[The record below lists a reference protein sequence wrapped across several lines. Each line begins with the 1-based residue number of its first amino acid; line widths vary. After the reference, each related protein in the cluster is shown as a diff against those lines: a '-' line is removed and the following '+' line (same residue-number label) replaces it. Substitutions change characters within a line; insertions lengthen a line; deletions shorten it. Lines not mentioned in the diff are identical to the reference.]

1 MSFLSLAFLEKKLPP
16 FFGQENEKIC
26 YSART
31 RFAFASSLS
40 TPSTRKTKNS
50 GAYSHSTSA
59 SLSPAPSR
67 RTSLP
72 PLESDMRSTIRP
84 VRQGVAPRSA
94 AAPASAAG
102 NLAARGSDVVSRR
115 RRPIVAVWVA
125 TRPGSSSTTLREEA
139 SAAAAALERSLAL
152 PSEVN
157 GKLDADPGDRG
168 GVAFDSPSSASSSTS
183 SVAPRASTSSAST
196 TSSPPTISLADRKN
210 PGASADELTSTWEH
224 RAWVAGTSALLLA
237 LAAQGVGKC
246 LHDAEGGGGGL
257 TSVAAALGLSYL
269 LSDFLT
275 AVYHWS
281 VDNYGDGSTPI
292 VGGQIAAFQGHH
304 QVN

>member
-1 MSFLSLAFLEKKLPP
+1 M
-16 FFGQENEKIC
+16 
-26 YSART
+26 
-31 RFAFASSLS
+31 
-40 TPSTRKTKNS
+40 
-50 GAYSHSTSA
+50 
-59 SLSPAPSR
+59 
-67 RTSLP
+67 
-72 PLESDMRSTIRP
+72 
-84 VRQGVAPRSA
+84 
-94 AAPASAAG
+94 
-102 NLAARGSDVVSRR
+102 SRR

-157 GKLDADPGDRG
+157 GKLDADPGERG

-183 SVAPRASTSSAST
+183 SVAGLLRVASRGFAAST